1 MCPILAG
8 KAEQGKAKA
17 ETNTELWGGS
27 GGSHTS
33 GLKTILNLWSC
44 SQYTQKER
52 RKISLELIKK
62 LFRSKTDLEEK
73 NKRTMA
79 LSKCYTSLN

>member
-1 MCPILAG
+1 MCPVLAG
-8 KAEQGKAKA
+8 KAQQGKAKA
-17 ETNTELWGGS
+17 VTNTEPREGS

-33 GLKTILNLWSC
+33 GLKTILNLWSY

-52 RKISLELIKK
+52 KKISLRLIKK

-73 NKRTMA
+73 NKGTMA
-79 LSKCYTSLN
+79 LLKCYTSLN